1 MDEYNRILIEEY
13 CRKSKTKK
21 AQFLWRLLE
30 ASYGYDVDLSDADA
44 LELSKLIKRERSR
57 EMKEALEDLDR
68 YLFEG

>member
-21 AQFLWRLLE
+21 AKFLRRLLA
-30 ASYGYDVDLSDADA
+30 ASYGYDVDLSEADA
-44 LELSKLIKRERSR
+44 LELSKLIDRERSR

-68 YLFEG
+68 CLFDV